1 MTVVKWIFRAAG
13 AIGLLVLLPMYFLEN
28 RIGVDLPPRITHP
41 EYFYGFIGVA
51 LAWQVAFLIISTD
64 PVRYRPLMAACLVE
78 KFAFS
83 VALGFLWVAGR
94 VPDAVIPS
102 ALMDFTFGVAFLYA
116 YLTTGATPQ
125 TRARHPIRQI

>member
-1 MTVVKWIFRAAG
+1 VTLVKWIFRAAG

-51 LAWQVAFLIISTD
+51 LAWQFAFLIISTD
-64 PVRYRPLMAACLVE
+64 PVRYRPLMVACLVE
-78 KFAFS
+78 KFSFS
-83 VALGFLWVAGR
+83 VALGFLWVTAR

-102 ALMDFTFGVAFLYA
+102 AVMDFAFGVAFLYS
-116 YLTTGATPQ
+116 YLTTRSSPQ
-125 TRARHPIRQI
+125 VPARQSIQAL